1 MSFARFEI
9 FFGNMNAILNMNMYG
24 NMNMSLEYKLDVWN
38 STQDSSK
45 YYVSQTKGGQQIKL
59 DLFKLQLNLD
69 KSLCQDKL
77 LPPHQSYTHHSH
89 GQTTSF
95 TLSASLCLIKM
106 PVNSDKSCAYSD
118 ALALCFDLLLS
129 HHVTCWFKYD
139 KPYFSNKK
147 TEHRLDTTC
156 A

>member
-1 MSFARFEI
+1 MHVFENWFIKLGFFLFCEIWNI
-9 FFGNMNAILNMNMYG
+9 FWKYECLI
-24 NMNMSLEYKLDVWN
+24 KLDVWN

-45 YYVSQTKGGQQIKL
+45 YYLSQTKGGQQIKL

-69 KSLCQDKL
+69 KSLCRDKL
-77 LPPHQSYTHHSH
+77 LPPHQSYTLHSH

-118 ALALCFDLLLS
+118 ACPIVFRYATLPPR
-129 HHVTCWFKYD
+129 HMPGQV
-139 KPYFSNKK
+139 
-147 TEHRLDTTC
+147 R
-156 A
+156 